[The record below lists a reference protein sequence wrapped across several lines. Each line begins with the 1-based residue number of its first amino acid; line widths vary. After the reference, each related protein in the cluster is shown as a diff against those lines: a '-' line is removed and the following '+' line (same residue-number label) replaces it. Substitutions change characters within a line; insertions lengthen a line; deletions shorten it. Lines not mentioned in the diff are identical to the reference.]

1 MKSSDLRLQSIE
13 LREFRS
19 YDHLL
24 LTDFGDST
32 LIVGH
37 NAVGKTNIIEAIQ
50 MMTALRSFRS
60 HKTSEMIKWGSN
72 TGSIEAKVK
81 GNGRDL
87 DIGLSMTQSRRSYSV
102 NGKRRPI
109 HDLQGLLP
117 AVLFCPDDLQL
128 VKSSD
133 SVRRDAVDSI
143 ACQLSKNYARVRHDY
158 YSLVRQKNKALKDE
172 VSDDYIRS
180 INDVLV
186 RIGLQYVRLRAV
198 MVGKLRAYLDGYYER
213 ISNEKSNL
221 DLTYAP
227 SWHAADMATEYEF
240 DRDGDEE
247 AFNRALNDA
256 LPEERRRKHC
266 IVGPQSDT
274 LKFFLNGHDAA
285 RFASQGQQR
294 SIVLAY
300 KFSEVRSI
308 QETLGQ
314 KPLLLLDDV
323 MSELDS
329 NRRYQL
335 INFAAQDIQTF
346 ITATSIDIV
355 PQTVVESSQFMHLPL
370 DGDRWMGNSKGCH
383 DAENR

>member
-13 LREFRS
+13 LRKFRS

-50 MMTALRSFRS
+50 MVTALQSFRS
-60 HKTSEMIKWGSN
+60 HKTSEMIEWGSN
-72 TGSIEAKVK
+72 TGSVEAKIV

-87 DIGLSMTQSRRSYSV
+87 DLGLSMTQSRRLYSL

-109 HDLQGLLP
+109 YNLQGLLP

-133 SVRRDAVDSI
+133 SVRREAIDAI

-158 YSLVRQKNKALKDE
+158 YSLIRQKNKALKDE
-172 VSDDYIRS
+172 VPDDYIRS

-186 RIGLQYVRLRAV
+186 RIGLQYVRLRTV
-198 MVGKLRAYLDGYYER
+198 MVEKVRAYLNGYYER

-221 DLTYAP
+221 DLVYVP
-227 SWHAADMATEYEF
+227 SWAADDMATEYEF
-240 DRDGDEE
+240 DKDEDRK
-247 AFNRALNDA
+247 AFEHALDDA
-256 LPEERRRKHC
+256 LPEERHRKHC

-329 NRRYQL
+329 ERRYQL
-335 INFAAQDIQTF
+335 INFATQDIQTF
-346 ITATSIDIV
+346 ITATSLDIV
-355 PQTVVESSQFMHLPL
+355 PQAVVDSSQYMRLPL
-370 DGDRWMGNSKGCH
+370 DGDRWTGNLKGGQ
-383 DAENR
+383 DAEGR